1 MEIAI
6 IILVILAGLFLLAL
20 VIGLYVLVAV
30 MAKNRHREVALWLLL
45 SFIASPILI
54 IIILLCIGDDERY
67 IPYNNTMR
75 QPCDK
80 QNMRNATDQ
89 TSDNR

>member
-1 MEIAI
+1 MDGV
-6 IILVILAGLFLLAL
+6 IILFLILAAIAAIAL
-20 VIGLYVLVAV
+20 VIGLYVLVAI

-67 IPYNNTMR
+67 IYTNNN
-75 QPCDK
+75 K
-80 QNMRNATDQ
+80 L
-89 TSDNR
+89 

>member
-1 MEIAI
+1 MEVSI
-6 IILVILAGLFLLAL
+6 IILVILGALLVL
-20 VIGLYVLVAV
+20 SIVIGLYVLVAI

-67 IPYNNTMR
+67 ISNNNTR
-75 QPCDK
+75 T
-80 QNMRNATDQ
+80 NFE
-89 TSDNR
+89 